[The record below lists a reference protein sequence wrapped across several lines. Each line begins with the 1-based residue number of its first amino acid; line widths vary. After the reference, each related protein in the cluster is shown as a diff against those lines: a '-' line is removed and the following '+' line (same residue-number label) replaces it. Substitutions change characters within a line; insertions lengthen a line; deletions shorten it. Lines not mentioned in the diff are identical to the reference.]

1 MTDLERNN
9 AKILEYF
16 GWELQKNKLFE
27 ELSEL
32 IIAIAKKQS
41 PTEILTEV
49 ADCYNMLEQTCLHF
63 GFTNGMIEHEMES
76 KCNRTLNR
84 IYEDTEM

>member
-1 MTDLERNN
+1 MTDVGRDN

-41 PTEILTEV
+41 PTEILSEV
-49 ADCYNMLEQTCLHF
+49 ADCYNMLAQTCMHY
-63 GFTNGMIEHEMES
+63 GFSRGMIENEMER